1 MRSATDNA
9 PAVAPQA
16 PLALTVLGALGVA
29 PFWLPVLAGVVWP
42 QTSAVAFDAL
52 AAYAAIILSFL
63 AGSRLGIAITEA
75 RPATTTLCLSMAP
88 PLAAWALV
96 LLPIMSGLRL
106 VLLALAL
113 LAHAAWDAR
122 ADLAP
127 RWYAGLRWR
136 LTFGAMTGLL
146 AGAVVLHD

>member
-1 MRSATDNA
+1 MGA
-9 PAVAPQA
+9 PRAPFV
-16 PLALTVLGALGVA
+16 LSVLGALGVA

-42 QTSAVAFDAL
+42 QTRSVAFDAL

-63 AGSRLGIAITEA
+63 AGSRLGIAITEE
-75 RPATTTLCLSMAP
+75 RPASTTLCLSMVP
-88 PLAAWALV
+88 PLLAWALV
-96 LLPIMSGLRL
+96 LLPIMPGLRL
-106 VLLALAL
+106 FLLALAL

-122 ADLAP
+122 AGLAP

-136 LTFGAMTGLL
+136 LTFGAMSGLL

>member
-1 MRSATDNA
+1 VGTATENA
-9 PAVAPQA
+9 PAAAPRA
-16 PLALTVLGALGVA
+16 PLALSVLGALGVA

-63 AGSRLGIAITEA
+63 AGSRLGMAITEQ
-75 RPATTTLCLSMAP
+75 RPATATLCLSMVP

-106 VLLALAL
+106 VLLALSL

-122 ADLAP
+122 AGMAP

-136 LTFGAMTGLL
+136 LTFGAMAGLL
-146 AGAVVLHD
+146 AGAAVLHD